1 MIKNVLFDLGGVFVP
16 LNRERC
22 LANFRKI
29 GVSDF
34 EKILSEYHQGG
45 YFLEYEKGLISSEEF
60 RDAIRRGAGAPLL
73 AGMEI
78 DSALASFLEEIP
90 IYKIEL
96 LLSLKS
102 RGYSVYLLSNSNE
115 ICIRKVKADFA
126 SHGLDFDTIFDIR
139 FLSYEMKM
147 VKPDKEIFYKVL
159 EESGI
164 AAGETLF
171 IDDYLPNIESAAEIG
186 FKTLLYSVAD
196 NLTEKVEVFLA
207 ENIRHE
213 IS

>member
-1 MIKNVLFDLGGVFVP
+1 MIKNILFDLGGVFVP

-60 RDAIRRGAGAPLL
+60 RDAVRWGAKAPLTDT
-73 AGMEI
+73 EI
-78 DSALASFLEEIP
+78 DIALTSFLEDIP
-90 IYKIEL
+90 TYKIEL
-96 LLSLKS
+96 LHSLKS

-126 SHGLDFDTIFDIR
+126 YHGIDFDTIFDIR
-139 FLSYEMKM
+139 FFSYEMKM
-147 VKPDKEIFYKVL
+147 VKPDKEIFHKVL

-164 AAGETLF
+164 VAGETLF
-171 IDDYLPNIESAAEIG
+171 VDDYRPNIESAAEIG

-196 NLTEKVEVFLA
+196 NLSEQVEVIL
-207 ENIRHE
+207 RK
-213 IS
+213 SYTQ